1 MASVDPDPPHIMW
14 RRCKFGA
21 FTFGSPPDSC
31 TWNVEP
37 TMGLLF
43 EPFEKMVDGGSN
55 NQSATEELNKI

>member
-37 TMGLLF
+37 MGLLF
-43 EPFEKMVDGGSN
+43 EPFEKKVNGGSN